1 MIFRFW
7 DFVYLK
13 KEAEKLIALLNIKE
27 GFRIAEIGAGDGS
40 LMEIL
45 AKQVGQS
52 GLVFA
57 TEQDKER
64 LDKILKKIKTGN
76 LTNVMAVLARGEGS
90 NLPNEQFDVILMK
103 KVFHHITNPE
113 IEVRNFYEHL
123 KPGGKLAI
131 ADFEPK
137 WYLKLSTPK
146 NIPKSYGG
154 HGIYKNVLIEKV
166 IGAGFVLEKLE
177 EKFSVGSMYC
187 AIFRKNI

>member
-7 DFVYLK
+7 DFAYLK
-13 KEAEKLIALLNIKE
+13 QEAEKLITLLNIKE
-27 GFRIAEIGAGDGS
+27 GFRVAEIGAGDGS
-40 LMEIL
+40 LVEIL

-52 GLVFA
+52 GFIFA
-57 TEQDKER
+57 TEHDDER
-64 LDKILKKIKTGN
+64 LDKILKRIKAGN
-76 LTNVMAVLARGEGS
+76 LTNVKAVLVSGEGS

-113 IEVRNFYEHL
+113 RETRNFYEHL

-131 ADFEPK
+131 VDFEPK

-154 HGIYKNVLIEKV
+154 HGIYKKVLIEEV
-166 IGAGFVLEKLE
+166 IRAGFMLEKLD
-177 EKFSVGSMYC
+177 EKFSPGGMYC
-187 AIFRKNI
+187 AIFGKNL